1 MSDIVLQESLGAVLR
16 LTINRPERR
25 NALNEEVCAGLAA
38 GLDAAEADP
47 AVRAIV
53 ITGSGEQAFCAGGDL
68 KPGADG
74 APFAIDPAHPD
85 HYVIALFRRMERCR
99 LPIIAR
105 VNGHALAG
113 GLGLV
118 CACDLAVGVETA
130 RLGVPES
137 RLGLFPMMILSYM
150 MRIVPRRKLLEMCMS
165 GEPWTAAE
173 AQALGLLN
181 YVAPPTELDTR
192 LEWLLARIVDK
203 SPTAI
208 RLGKQAF
215 RTIEDMPLD
224 KAFEYTQ
231 LMLPLMA
238 MTEDARE
245 GFAAFNAKREPRFS
259 GR

>member
-1 MSDIVLQESLGAVLR
+1 MAELVLRETAGAVMR

-25 NALNEEVCAGLAA
+25 NALNEDICAGLAA
-38 GLDAAEADP
+38 GIAAAEQSEG
-47 AVRAIV
+47 VRAIV
-53 ITGSGEQAFCAGGDL
+53 ITGAGDKAFCAGGDL
-68 KPGADG
+68 KTGADG
-74 APFAIDPAHPD
+74 APFTVDPAHPS
-85 HYVIALFRRMERCR
+85 HYVIKLFRRIEACG
-99 LPIIAR
+99 LPILAR

-118 CACDLAVGVETA
+118 CACDMAVGVEHA
-130 RLGVPES
+130 QLGVPES
-137 RLGLFPMMILSYM
+137 RIGLFPMMILSYM
-150 MRIVPRRKLLEMCMS
+150 MRIVPRRKLFEMCIT

-173 AQALGLLN
+173 ALELGLLS
-181 YVAPPTELDTR
+181 YVVPAAALDER
-192 LEWLLARIVDK
+192 LDWLLARIVDK

-215 RTIEDMPLD
+215 RAIEDMPLD

-245 GFAAFNAKREPRFS
+245 GFAAFNDKRAPRFP